1 MSLPFVESQRSIL
14 QSRNFFLFSFSRL
27 PLVFIVGGWN
37 LSRHDMSV
45 KQFYRWLDIME
56 GDKRWFC
63 AHIELRRITLRG
75 LGLVRYGLD
84 TCEGPAISRNS
95 AQLLEPGVYAP
106 YLGNE
111 PFEDSIGADVPP
123 HTFAKFVRD
132 AAAVVKRGHGD
143 FNEESK
149 LSKST
154 IAEVRA
160 RDGNVCCITGR
171 RDLPTRVVWLFLP
184 ALANTVYPNRDAGKR
199 DIKKAYNTIDNAV
212 TLCQALVE
220 PFMENK
226 FSVDIDDNKRIVTF
240 ADLTA
245 YPNAPSLPNELPS
258 LPVGAAQYW
267 RANFKRTLMVH
278 FYGGDIAFEKPEPG
292 LNPDDL
298 FEEVAEW
305 GYDPKHPKWETPIGK
320 AVLAEYEEQRAS
332 LEGRS

>member
-1 MSLPFVESQRSIL
+1 MSLPFVESQRLIS
-14 QSRNFFLFSFSRL
+14 QDRNFFLFSFSRL
-27 PLVFIVGGWN
+27 PLVFIVGGWD
-37 LSRHDMSV
+37 LSRHNMSV
-45 KQFYRWLDIME
+45 KQFYRWLDTIE
-56 GDKRWFC
+56 GDKRSFSPD
-63 AHIELRRITLRG
+63 IELREITLRG

-84 TCEGPAISRNS
+84 TCEGPTISRNS
-95 AQLLEPGVYAP
+95 TQLLEPGVYGP

-111 PFEDSIGADVPP
+111 PFDEPIGADVPP
-123 HTFAKFVRD
+123 HTFAKFERD
-132 AAAVVKRGHGD
+132 AAAVVERGHGD

-149 LSKST
+149 MSEST
-154 IAEVRA
+154 MAEVRA

-171 RDLPTRVVWLFLP
+171 NDLPTRVVWLFLP
-184 ALANTVYPNRDAGKR
+184 ALADTLYRNRDNQRGINKT
-199 DIKKAYNTIDNAV
+199 YNTIDNAV

-220 PFMENK
+220 PFMENI

-245 YPNAPSLPNELPS
+245 YPNAPSLPTELPF
-258 LPVGAAQYW
+258 LPAGAAPYW

-278 FYGGDIAFEKPEPG
+278 FYGGDVAFEKPEPG
-292 LNPDDL
+292 LNPEDL

-320 AVLAEYEEQRAS
+320 AVLADYEEQRAS

>member
-1 MSLPFVESQRSIL
+1 MSHQFVESQRSIA
-14 QSRNFFLFSFSRL
+14 QCRNFFLFSFSRL

-37 LSRHDMSV
+37 LSRHNMSV

-56 GDKRWFC
+56 GDKRYFSP
-63 AHIELRRITLRG
+63 HIELRRITLRG

-84 TCEGPAISRNS
+84 TCEDSTISRNS
-95 AQLLEPGVYAP
+95 TQLLEPGVYGP
-106 YLGNE
+106 YIGNQ
-111 PFEDSIGADVPP
+111 PFGDSIGADVPP

-132 AAAVVKRGHGD
+132 AATVAKRGHGD

-149 LSKST
+149 LSEST

-171 RDLPTRVVWLFLP
+171 NDLPTRVVWLFLP
-184 ALANTVYPNRDAGKR
+184 ALADTLYPNREDQRGINKMF
-199 DIKKAYNTIDNAV
+199 NTIDNAV

-220 PFMENK
+220 PFMENM

-240 ADLTA
+240 ADLTS
-245 YPNAPSLPNELPS
+245 YPNAPSLPTELPS
-258 LPVGAAQYW
+258 LPAGAEQYW

-278 FYGGDIAFEKPEPG
+278 FYGGDIAFEKSEPG

-320 AVLAEYEEQRAS
+320 AVLTEYEEQRAS

>member
-1 MSLPFVESQRSIL
+1 MSLPFVESQRSIS
-14 QSRNFFLFSFSRL
+14 QGRNFFLFSFSRL

-37 LSRHDMSV
+37 LSRHSMSV

-56 GDKRWFC
+56 GDKRYFSS
-63 AHIELRRITLRG
+63 HIELRKINLRG
-75 LGLVRYGLD
+75 LGLLRYGLES
-84 TCEGPAISRNS
+84 CECSTISRNS
-95 AQLLEPGVYAP
+95 TESLEPGVYGA
-106 YLGNE
+106 YLGNQ
-111 PFEDSIGADVPP
+111 PFEEPIGADVPP

-132 AAAVVKRGHGD
+132 AAAVVKRGYGD

-149 LSKST
+149 MSKST

-184 ALANTVYPNRDAGKR
+184 ALADTLYPNREDQRGINKR
-199 DIKKAYNTIDNAV
+199 FNTIDNAV

-245 YPNAPSLPNELPS
+245 YPNAPSLPNELPF
-258 LPVGAAQYW
+258 LPAGAEQYW

-292 LNPDDL
+292 LNPEEL

-305 GYDPKHPKWETPIGK
+305 GYDPTHSRWETPVGK

-332 LEGRS
+332 LEGRL